1 MSGRKRIV
9 TAALI
14 AVFAGPGASAGA
26 DSSSLYRGPAPR
38 PGPDILYKPVA
49 DAPQL
54 QNTGIWHAPPILISG
69 SSAYRDGE
77 YLYQDFLYDDHGAR
91 GLYRDPND
99 PRLAADPTFD
109 LFSQPYGTITYPPD
123 PVYADNA
130 ADLVEFRVRPRAD
143 ATAFRVTLNTLK
155 DVNRVAF
162 TIALGSSPAPV
173 AFPYDANVKAPA
185 AYFLTV
191 HGGEVDLR
199 HAATGR
205 PVTPAPTVSVDV
217 YRRQFEVRVPHA
229 AWSPSSRR
237 VRMAIGVGL
246 WNPDNGRYLVPGTTR
261 SETAGGGRVGFR
273 QAGGV

>member
-38 PGPDILYKPVA
+38 PGPDILYEPVA
-49 DAPQL
+49 
-54 QNTGIWHAPPILISG
+54 H
-69 SSAYRDGE
+69 
-77 YLYQDFLYDDHGAR
+77 
-91 GLYRDPND
+91 
-99 PRLAADPTFD
+99 
-109 LFSQPYGTITYPPD
+109 
-123 PVYADNA
+123 
-130 ADLVEFRVRPRAD
+130 

-162 TIALGSSPAPV
+162 TIALGSSSAPV
-173 AFPYDANVKAPA
+173 AFPYGANVKALA

-205 PVTPAPTVSVDV
+205 PVTPAPTVSVNV
-217 YRRQFEVRVPHA
+217 YRRQFEV
-229 AWSPSSRR
+229 
-237 VRMAIGVGL
+237 
-246 WNPDNGRYLVPGTTR
+246 
-261 SETAGGGRVGFR
+261 
-273 QAGGV
+273 